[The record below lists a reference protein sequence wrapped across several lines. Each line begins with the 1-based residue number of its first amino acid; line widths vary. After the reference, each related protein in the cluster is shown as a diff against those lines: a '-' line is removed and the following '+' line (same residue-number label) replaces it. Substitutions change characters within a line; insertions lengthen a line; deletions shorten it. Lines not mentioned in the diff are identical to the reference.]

1 MQRLRWFLI
10 GIAVTAFS
18 ADYVRMKAQ
27 WVEMESVVTKA
38 EIVSLRSQASNT
50 ECLVELAYNRA
61 LIESWEAKTKIIT
74 TAKLE
79 ALYTVDRAKEGDAE
93 ALATLK
99 DMGYS
104 ISPPGKR
111 LVQSRYGMGG
121 P

>member
-10 GIAVTAFS
+10 GIAVTTFS

-27 WVEMESVVTKA
+27 WLGMEAVVTKA
-38 EIVSLRSQASNT
+38 EVVTIKSQASNT

-61 LIESWEAKTKIIT
+61 LIESWEAKTKLIT

-93 ALATLK
+93 ALATLR

-104 ISPPGKR
+104 ISPPGRR
-111 LVQSRYGMGG
+111 LVQVRFGMGG